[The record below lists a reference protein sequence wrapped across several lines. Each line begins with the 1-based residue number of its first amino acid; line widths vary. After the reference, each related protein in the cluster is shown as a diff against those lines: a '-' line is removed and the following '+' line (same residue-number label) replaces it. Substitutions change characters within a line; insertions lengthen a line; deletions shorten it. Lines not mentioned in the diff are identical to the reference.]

1 MNIRSSI
8 ELALWHCQF
17 SSFFFFS
24 FCFYLNFY
32 VMVDVFG
39 DSEVKQHQRELAA
52 AKTKFQKRVEKILNW
67 RPNPNTGE
75 DEFYIKW
82 QKRS

>member
-1 MNIRSSI
+1 
-8 ELALWHCQF
+8 
-17 SSFFFFS
+17 
-24 FCFYLNFY
+24 
-32 VMVDVFG
+32 MVDVFG